1 MWANIVTTLI
11 KSRLRIGKKHL
22 ALLCKPFLYCKLFP
36 HADFINVKI
45 KHFEIGA
52 DFFFLLLLQ

>member
-1 MWANIVTTLI
+1 MWANIVISI
-11 KSRLRIGKKHL
+11 KSRLRIGQKYV
-22 ALLCKPFLYCKLFP
+22 ALLCKPCLYCKLFP